1 MELVLFWKEVE
12 FDMVIKLDG
21 ISVAASVTDS
31 FLTGLLA
38 AFVVLAIFSSLGI
51 NSSFVVVVALLTI
64 QFRYWDGDH
73 LEIKT

>member
-1 MELVLFWKEVE
+1 MELLLFWKEVE
-12 FDMVIKLDG
+12 FDMLMKLDG
-21 ISVAASVTDS
+21 ISVVASVTDS

-38 AFVVLAIFSSLGI
+38 AFVVVAIFSSLWF

-73 LEIKT
+73 LEIKI

>member
-1 MELVLFWKEVE
+1 MLFWKEVE
-12 FDMVIKLDG
+12 FDMLMRLDG
-21 ISVAASVTDS
+21 ISVVALVTDS

-38 AFVVLAIFSSLGI
+38 GFVVVAIFSSLGF

-73 LEIKT
+73 LEIKI